1 MHSKFLSLSIGLMLS
16 LSALGQTPDAILG
29 TWWNAEKDGQVEV
42 YKVGSEYRGR
52 IVYVK
57 ENVNPDGSSPKK
69 DNLNP
74 NEKLRSRVLMG
85 MIILTGLK
93 FDANDKEW
101 AEGTIYDTKSGNT
114 YSCYAKLNS
123 DGTLYFKG
131 YMMGMRFIGRST
143 TWTRVKK

>member
-1 MHSKFLSLSIGLMLS
+1 MLS

-42 YKVGSEYRGR
+42 YKVGAEYRGR

-57 ENVNPDGSSPKK
+57 VNVNPDGSSPKK

-85 MIILTGLK
+85 TTILTGLRSEEHTSELQSP
-93 FDANDKEW
+93 AM
-101 AEGTIYDTKSGNT
+101 IS
-114 YSCYAKLNS
+114 YAVFCLKKKKRLNS
-123 DGTLYFKG
+123 SHRL
-131 YMMGMRFIGRST
+131 
-143 TWTRVKK
+143 

>member
-1 MHSKFLSLSIGLMLS
+1 MHHKII
-16 LSALGQTPDAILG
+16 ALGAALALSFSSFAQKSDAILG
-29 TWWNAEKDGQVEV
+29 IWWNEEKDGQVEI

-57 ENVNPDGSSPKK
+57 DNVNSDGSSPKK

-85 MIILTGLK
+85 TTILTGLK
-93 FDANDKEW
+93 FDSGDKEW
-101 AEGTIYDTKSGNT
+101 ADGTIYDTKSGNT
-114 YSCYAKLNS
+114 YSCFAKLNS

-131 YMMGMRFIGRST
+131 YLMGMRFIGRST

>member
-42 YKVGSEYRGR
+42 YKVGAEYRGR

-57 ENVNPDGSSPKK
+57 VNVNPDGSSPKK

-85 MIILTGLK
+85 TTILTGLK
-93 FDANDKEW
+93 FDAGDKEW

-114 YSCYAKLNS
+114 YSCYAKLNA

>member
-1 MHSKFLSLSIGLMLS
+1 MHHQII
-16 LSALGQTPDAILG
+16 ALGAALALSFSSFAQKSDAILG
-29 TWWNAEKDGQVEV
+29 IWWNEEKDGQVEI

-57 ENVNPDGSSPKK
+57 DNVNSDGSSPKK

-85 MIILTGLK
+85 TTILTGLK
-93 FDANDKEW
+93 FDSGDKEW
-101 AEGTIYDTKSGNT
+101 ADGTIYDTKSGNT
-114 YSCYAKLNS
+114 YSCFAKLNS

-131 YMMGMRFIGRST
+131 YLMGMRFIGRST

>member
-1 MHSKFLSLSIGLMLS
+1 MHLKFLSLSAGLILS
-16 LSALGQTPDAILG
+16 ITGLSQTSDAILG

-57 ENVNPDGSSPKK
+57 ENFNSDGSSPKR
-69 DNLNP
+69 DILNP

-93 FDANDKEW
+93 FDSDDKEW
-101 AEGTIYDTKSGNT
+101 TEGTIYDTKSGNT
-114 YSCYAKLNS
+114 YSCYAKLNA

-131 YMMGMRFIGRST
+131 YLMEMRFIGRST

>member
-1 MHSKFLSLSIGLMLS
+1 MHLKFLSLSAGLILS
-16 LSALGQTPDAILG
+16 ITALSQTSDAILG

-57 ENVNPDGSSPKK
+57 ANFNSDGSSPKR
-69 DNLNP
+69 DILNP

-93 FDANDKEW
+93 FNADDKEW
-101 AEGTIYDTKSGNT
+101 TEGTIYDTKSGNT
-114 YSCYAKLNS
+114 YSCYAKLNA

-131 YMMGMRFIGRST
+131 YLMGMRFIGRST
-143 TWTRVKK
+143 TWTRVKR

>member
-1 MHSKFLSLSIGLMLS
+1 MHLKFLSLGVGLMLS
-16 LSALGQTPDAILG
+16 LTALGQNSDAILG

-57 ENVNPDGSSPKK
+57 ENFNPDGSSPKK
-69 DNLNP
+69 DILNP

-93 FDANDKEW
+93 IDADDKEW

-131 YMMGMRFIGRST
+131 YLMGMRFIGRST

>member
-1 MHSKFLSLSIGLMLS
+1 MHLKFLSLSAGLILS
-16 LSALGQTPDAILG
+16 ITALSQTSDAILG

-57 ENVNPDGSSPKK
+57 ENFNSDGSSPKR
-69 DNLNP
+69 DILNP

-93 FDANDKEW
+93 FNADDKEW
-101 AEGTIYDTKSGNT
+101 TEGTIYDTKSGNT
-114 YSCYAKLNS
+114 YSCYAKLNA

-131 YMMGMRFIGRST
+131 YLMGMRFIGRST
-143 TWTRVKK
+143 TWTRVKR

>member
-1 MHSKFLSLSIGLMLS
+1 MHHKII
-16 LSALGQTPDAILG
+16 ALGAALALSFSSFAQKSDAILG
-29 TWWNAEKDGQVEV
+29 IWWNEEKDGQVEI

-85 MIILTGLK
+85 TTILTGLK
-93 FDANDKEW
+93 FDAGDKEW

>member
-1 MHSKFLSLSIGLMLS
+1 MHHQII
-16 LSALGQTPDAILG
+16 ALGAALALSFSSFAQKSDAILG
-29 TWWNAEKDGQVEV
+29 IWWNEEKDGQVEI

-57 ENVNPDGSSPKK
+57 DNVNSDGSSPKK

-85 MIILTGLK
+85 TTILTGLK
-93 FDANDKEW
+93 FDSGDKEW
-101 AEGTIYDTKSGNT
+101 AYGTIYDTKSGNT
-114 YSCYAKLNS
+114 YSCFAKLNS

-131 YMMGMRFIGRST
+131 YLMGMRFIGRST

>member
-1 MHSKFLSLSIGLMLS
+1 MHHKII
-16 LSALGQTPDAILG
+16 ALGAALALSFSSFAQKSDAILG
-29 TWWNAEKDGQVEV
+29 IWWNEEKDGQVEI

-57 ENVNPDGSSPKK
+57 DNVNSDGSSPKK

-85 MIILTGLK
+85 TTILTGLK
-93 FDANDKEW
+93 FDAGDKEW